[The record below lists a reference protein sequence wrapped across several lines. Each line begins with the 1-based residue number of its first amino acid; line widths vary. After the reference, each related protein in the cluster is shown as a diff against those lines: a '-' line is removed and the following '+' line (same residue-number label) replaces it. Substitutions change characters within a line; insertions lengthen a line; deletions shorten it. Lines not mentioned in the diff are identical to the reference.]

1 MKTSRLFVVGRKMGM
16 TTINTDSGSRYG
28 VTLLEILP
36 SKVISKKTID
46 SDGYE
51 AVQVG
56 YESYPSAKLSK
67 PALGHQKKA
76 INDSD
81 IGYKNLT
88 EVQVEDSSSFTLGQ
102 DVSSY
107 LHIGEKVTVVG
118 RSKGKGFTGVMKR
131 HNFKG
136 GASSHGARGVSRRPL
151 SAGAMGPARIFPG
164 QKMPGRYG
172 NSVNVQRNSE
182 VVDWDMDNGIIAI
195 EGSVPGGRGSL
206 VRLYP
211 QQELPSDV
219 EDPTLKTEKAEEE
232 TKAAEE
238 TKAVEVKEETKA
250 AEETKAVEVKEETK
264 EKKEDA
270 N

>member
-16 TTINTDSGSRYG
+16 TTINTDSGSRHG

-36 SKVISKKTID
+36 SRIISKKTID

-56 YESYPSAKLSK
+56 YEPCPSSKLSK
-67 PALGHQKKA
+67 PAFGHQKKA
-76 INDSD
+76 INDSE
-81 IGYKNLT
+81 IAYKNLN
-88 EVQVEDSSSFTLGQ
+88 EVKVEDSSSFELGQ
-102 DVSSY
+102 EVSSY

-182 VVDWDMDNGIIAI
+182 IIDWDIDNGIVAI

-206 VRLYP
+206 VRIYP
-211 QQELPSDV
+211 QQELPSDI
-219 EDPTLKTEKAEEE
+219 EDPTLKKEDVKTEDVKVGDVDTTENID
-232 TKAAEE
+232 TP
-238 TKAVEVKEETKA
+238 EVKEQE
-250 AEETKAVEVKEETK
+250 K
-264 EKKEDA
+264 EKKDA

>member
-16 TTINTDSGSRYG
+16 TTINTDSGSRHG

-36 SKVISKKTID
+36 SRIISKKTID

-56 YESYPSAKLSK
+56 YEPCPSSKLSK
-67 PALGHQKKA
+67 PAFGHQKKA
-76 INDSD
+76 INDSE
-81 IGYKNLT
+81 IAYKNLN
-88 EVQVEDSSSFTLGQ
+88 EVKVEDSSSFELGQ
-102 DVSSY
+102 EISSY

-182 VVDWDMDNGIIAI
+182 IIDWDIDNGIVAI

-206 VRLYP
+206 VRIYP
-211 QQELPSDV
+211 QQELPSDI
-219 EDPTLKTEKAEEE
+219 EDPTLK
-232 TKAAEE
+232 
-238 TKAVEVKEETKA
+238 
-250 AEETKAVEVKEETK
+250 
-264 EKKEDA
+264 KEDA
-270 N
+270 NEDVKTEDVNTTENIDTPEVKEQEKEKKDAN